1 MLSNVIRAYD
11 DTIELM
17 IPEEFEEIAPDH
29 IKGRF
34 KNNKPDVL
42 YEHKTNKAM
51 ITLTKSDSIVFSDD
65 VESRLSEY
73 YIAYQRSVAGFANS
87 KLAIKTLEGDRKIGT
102 FHYTSTSI
110 DRDWLNFFVLL
121 EIEGKEAVI
130 TLHCFAEDSPLLG
143 IKFMQVL
150 NSIRYLQ
157 ESSFEKEP

>member
-1 MLSNVIRAYD
+1 MLSNKIRAFD
-11 DTIELM
+11 ETIELM
-17 IPEEFEEIAPDH
+17 IPEEFEEIMSDQ

-42 YEHKTNKAM
+42 YEHKIMKAM
-51 ITLTKSDSIVFSDD
+51 ITLTKSDLTVFSAD

-87 KLAIKTLEGDRKIGT
+87 QLAIKTLYCSRKIGT

-121 EIEGKEAVI
+121 EVDGQEAVI
-130 TLHCFAEDSPLLG
+130 TLHCSREDSPLLG
-143 IKFMQVL
+143 MKFMQVL

-157 ESSFEKEP
+157 DASIEKEQ